1 MVIDFNQAKETE
13 NPNFKGGDGITRF
26 RTYNDGL
33 NKINYGRLD
42 VGCSIGYHT
51 HEQNS
56 EAIYITRGKARCIYD
71 GKEEHLAAGQCL
83 YCARG
88 HAHNLV
94 NDSDSEPL
102 EFFAVIAEQPEKHN
116 QNHIE

>member
-1 MVIDFNQAKETE
+1 MIIDFNLIEETG

-26 RTYNDGL
+26 RSYSDGL

-56 EAIYITRGKARCIYD
+56 EVIYITRGKARCIYD
-71 GKEEHLAAGQCL
+71 GQEEHLTVGQCL

-88 HAHNLV
+88 HSHNLI
-94 NDSDSEPL
+94 NDSDTEPL
-102 EFFAVIAEQPEKHN
+102 EFFAVIPEQPDKN
-116 QNHIE
+116 KS